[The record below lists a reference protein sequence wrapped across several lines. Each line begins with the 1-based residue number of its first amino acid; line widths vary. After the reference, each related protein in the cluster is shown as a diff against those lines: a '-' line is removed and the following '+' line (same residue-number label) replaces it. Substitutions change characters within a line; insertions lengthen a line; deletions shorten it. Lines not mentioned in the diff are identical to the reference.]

1 MAYRNHL
8 FTALIMLMLFSVLSF
23 LTLIFVL
30 PVFGDGIWVN
40 EVFDAFAK
48 VALVSLLPVALFT
61 FYLSHR
67 SSIELDTLFAVFLV
81 ILIAASYSFAQI
93 KGGSEKEVL
102 VSFVTVYIAVPSLL
116 MMASSIILSL
126 IQKRRME
133 E

>member
-61 FYLSHR
+61 FYLSYR

-93 KGGSEKEVL
+93 KGGSEKEEL